1 MEIPGRTNDAHG
13 AGRRLRPRYAHQGH
27 SYRPRLRA
35 AGAAAAVVVSCCLAA
50 AACGAHHN
58 GASGAAPT
66 LGAAASVAAVGSG
79 PKINIAIVESETGPT
94 ADDGVLSIDGA
105 ELAADN
111 INAAGGI
118 QGLGGAKINLVVQ
131 DEGATP
137 ASATSAM
144 QAVLGHGGI
153 SACLAGQNSAQ
164 TLAFMPVLAT
174 DKVPCITLSA
184 ADQVTTSGN
193 KYIFRDVATAA
204 DETAVVPQFLI
215 DAAKAAGHPIKSVAL
230 VSDNGAPEE
239 NLIGFKKAFPAAGVP
254 VVYTNV
260 WTSPLP
266 DPTTLAQA
274 IIQAHPDL
282 VYTGASNLD
291 DLISLRRAL
300 LALGYKGLMFGIGV
314 PNANPAFQQAVGK
327 TDTNGFVAVVPGAP
341 VKGMSSI
348 AAQFQAKFNQPF
360 GPDSS
365 ILYAEM
371 YLLVQAINN
380 AKSTNPVAIR
390 NALAHLNVDGGAAR
404 YIAGAK
410 VDFNSGG
417 QNIDAEPIIA
427 QWQNGS
433 PVTVYPTQ
441 QATST
446 LKFPS

>member
-1 MEIPGRTNDAHG
+1 MRTPRHPGVAGHRFWTRGRGIG
-13 AGRRLRPRYAHQGH
+13 AGAL
-27 SYRPRLRA
+27 
-35 AGAAAAVVVSCCLAA
+35 VVVCCLSA
-50 AACGAHHN
+50 AACGSHN
-58 GASGAAPT
+58 ND
-66 LGAAASVAAVGSG
+66 AAVGTSAPSAAAPSSVAGG
-79 PKINIAIVESETGPT
+79 PTINVGIVESETGPT

-118 QGLGGAKINLVVQ
+118 KALGGAKINLVVQ

-144 QAVLGHGGI
+144 QAVLGKGNI
-153 SACLAGQNSAQ
+153 SACLGGQNSAQ

-174 DKVPCITLSA
+174 NKVPCITLSA
-184 ADQVTTSGN
+184 ANQVTTSGN
-193 KYIFRDVATAA
+193 PYIFRDVATAG
-204 DETAVVPQFLI
+204 DETNVVPQFLI
-215 DAAKAAGHPIKSVAL
+215 DAAKAAGHSITRVAL

-239 NLIGFKKAFPAAGVP
+239 NLLGFQKAFPAAGVS

-266 DPTTLAQA
+266 DPTTLAQS
-274 IIQAHPDL
+274 IIAAHPDL

-300 LALGYKGLMFGIGV
+300 TALGYKGLMFGIGV
-314 PNANPAFQQAVGK
+314 PNANPAFQAAVGK
-327 TDTNGFVAVVPGAP
+327 ADTNGFVAVVPGAP
-341 VKGMSSI
+341 VKGMSGI

-371 YLLVQAINN
+371 YMLAQAINN
-380 AKSTNPVAIR
+380 AKSKNAVAIR
-390 NALAHLNVDGGAAR
+390 DALSKLDISDGAAR
-404 YIAGAK
+404 YIAGAR

-427 QWQNGS
+427 QWQNGT
-433 PVTVYPTQ
+433 PVTVYPTA
-441 QATST
+441 QATSK
-446 LKFPS
+446 LQFPS